1 MDKNMLNTK
10 VYMFCDSIHITFWK
24 RQNYTEKVDQWV
36 PGPVVGGGHKEA
48 RGMIGMF
55 SIFVVVEVLQVY
67 TFVI

>member
-1 MDKNMLNTK
+1 MLNTK

-24 RQNYTEKVDQWV
+24 RQNYTEKVDQWF

-55 SIFVVVEVLQVY
+55 SMFMVVEVLQVY